1 MKVIGIGASA
11 GGLEAITRL
20 VSKLSDGSGA
30 AFVFLQHLSP
40 NTKSMIGELLEKHT
54 SMPVTMV
61 YKDQPVR
68 ANHIYVMAENKNIVF
83 SNGVLLTKDRALPWI
98 FNVLIDTIVEYAES
112 VDPERKASEISALKL
127 DLESDATNHQHQ
139 LSRLERAIERHFI
152 VHQVPIAETVVD
164 DTKLQ
169 QSVMALRA
177 RMKINQVLMPQ

>member
-40 NTKSMIGELLEKHT
+40 NTKSMIGELLGKHT

-61 YKDQPVR
+61 YQDQPVK

-83 SNGVLLTKDRALPWI
+83 SNGRLLTKDRPP
-98 FNVLIDTIVEYAES
+98 N
-112 VDPERKASEISALKL
+112 
-127 DLESDATNHQHQ
+127 
-139 LSRLERAIERHFI
+139 
-152 VHQVPIAETVVD
+152 
-164 DTKLQ
+164 
-169 QSVMALRA
+169 
-177 RMKINQVLMPQ
+177 